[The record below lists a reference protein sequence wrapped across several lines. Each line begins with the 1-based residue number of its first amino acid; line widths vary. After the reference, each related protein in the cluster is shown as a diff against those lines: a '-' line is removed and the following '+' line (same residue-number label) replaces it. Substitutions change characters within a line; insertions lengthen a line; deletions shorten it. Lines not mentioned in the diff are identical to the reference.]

1 MVQSSKATRLIMRIQ
16 ARPGSPVEAR
26 YYRYPE
32 GRWAQLDPE
41 AIAPGIPPDSS
52 ADLVFHGGKTVP
64 QMEFQNIFLGGR
76 ASWLASDIDQINTA
90 IKFAMQEPR
99 LNNVVGQFFDPG
111 VKLTCDP
118 RPLLVLEEAK
128 PVQLDESGVQQLVAR
143 LLQQGKVSDND
154 LGTTIFNLLLP
165 PGTILKLDQDNSIH
179 GLGGFHGSVDFPH
192 KGRSQTAYY
201 SANVFSQRLPNGRVN
216 GIAAFDA
223 SWKDVV
229 GTLYHEMNEFRT
241 DADVAEA
248 NRTGNDDLLGWV
260 GAQGEIGDQ
269 PINAAGAAGNLSL
282 VFQEILLSMGGGR
295 VPVQF
300 LYSNAVHGAEGP
312 MDQPDRSAKNDA

>member
-1 MVQSSKATRLIMRIQ
+1 
-16 ARPGSPVEAR
+16 
-26 YYRYPE
+26 
-32 GRWAQLDPE
+32 
-41 AIAPGIPPDSS
+41 
-52 ADLVFHGGKTVP
+52 
-64 QMEFQNIFLGGR
+64 
-76 ASWLASDIDQINTA
+76 
-90 IKFAMQEPR
+90 
-99 LNNVVGQFFDPG
+99 
-111 VKLTCDP
+111 
-118 RPLLVLEEAK
+118 VLEEAK
-128 PVQLDESGVQQLVAR
+128 PVQLDEPGVQRLIQQLV
-143 LLQQGKVSDND
+143 QQGKVSDND

-165 PGTILKLDQDNSIH
+165 PGTILKLDRDTSIH
-179 GLGGFHGSVDFPH
+179 GLGGYHGSVDFQN

-216 GIAAFDA
+216 GIPAFDA

-241 DADVAEA
+241 DADVGEA
-248 NRTGNDDLLGWV
+248 IRQNDDNLLGWM

-269 PINAAGAAGNLSL
+269 PINAAGEAGNLSL

-312 MDQPDRSAKNDA
+312 IDQPNPPAVKTDV